1 MLGLD
6 LLTKNIICFVFN
18 SFKYCSLIVSVFHF
32 TLPYFTPLKHL
43 LVLLFL
49 AVREHYHVA

>member
-32 TLPYFTPLKHL
+32 TWPYFTPLKHL

-49 AVREHYHVA
+49 AVREHYYVA

>member
-6 LLTKNIICFVFN
+6 LLTKNIIYFVFN

-32 TLPYFTPLKHL
+32 TLPYFTPL
-43 LVLLFL
+43 LLFL
-49 AVREHYHVA
+49 AVREHYYVA